1 MSSCRGFIRR
11 NKPFIDLANLFVLL
25 ITAIFIIFYWA
36 ETQEMK
42 NEMVTQNKLNLQA
55 IKSSLLPVIDVQ
67 FEKVK
72 SAPEMAQFPIQFA
85 YDIFLENKGNGP
97 AFNVLVQRLVVPN
110 ENRQKMALRQ
120 TSRGKLGQFTKKIT
134 MIGRGERVK
143 IHREH
148 SDSYEYV
155 QIKVSYRDHFKDLH
169 KSAFGGD
176 RDGLELKEYPVLEAL
191 SNTAYAVS
199 KDS

>member
-1 MSSCRGFIRR
+1 MSSCRRFIRR
-11 NKPFIDLANLFVLL
+11 NKPFIDLANLIALI
-25 ITAIFIIFYWA
+25 ITAVFIIFYWA

-42 NEMVTQNKLNLQA
+42 NEMITQNKINSQA

-72 SAPEMAQFPIQFA
+72 SLPEMAQFPIQFA
-85 YDIFLENKGNGP
+85 YDIYLENKGNGP
-97 AFNVLVQRLVVPN
+97 AFNVRIQRLVVPN
-110 ENRQKMALRQ
+110 KNRQKTALKQ
-120 TSRGKLGQFTKKIT
+120 TSRGKLEQFTKKIP

-155 QIKVSYRDHFKDLH
+155 QIKISYRDHFRDLH

-176 RDGLELKEYPVLEAL
+176 RDGLELEEYPVLEAL
-191 SNTAYAVS
+191 SNMANNVPNGS
-199 KDS
+199 